1 MDLTH
6 LPAFAIDDEGSQD
19 PDDAVFAEKVEG
31 GFRLFVHVADVAA
44 LVPPKAPWT
53 RRPCAGGEP
62 LPPRGNRAHAPPAVT
77 EALGLGLREVS
88 PALTFEL
95 WVSEEGELL
104 EERVYPPGYGSRAS
118 PTGRPWGW
126 RP

>member
-53 RRPCAGGEP
+53 RRPCAGGRTSTSPREP
-62 LPPRGNRAHAPPAVT
+62 CPCSPRRHRGPRPGPKGGLPGPH
-77 EALGLGLREVS
+77 L
-88 PALTFEL
+88 
-95 WVSEEGELL
+95 
-104 EERVYPPGYGSRAS
+104 
-118 PTGRPWGW
+118 
-126 RP
+126 

>member
-44 LVPPKAPWT
+44 LVPPKSPLDEEAL
-53 RRPCAGGEP
+53 RRGANLY
-62 LPPRGNRAHAPPAVT
+62 LPPP
-77 EALGLGLREVS
+77 S
-88 PALTFEL
+88 P
-95 WVSEEGELL
+95 
-104 EERVYPPGYGSRAS
+104 
-118 PTGRPWGW
+118 RPLAWA
-126 RP
+126 